1 MMAIRQTK
9 ELAMQPHDSRVE
21 YERRIH
27 RVLEHIDQH
36 LDERL
41 DLASLAAVAH
51 FSPFHFHRLFAA
63 WTGETLGDY
72 LRRRRVEVAA
82 VQLMRGPSSGVLQV
96 ALAVGFGSAEAFA
109 RAFRLRFGV
118 SPSAW
123 RASKSN
129 SGQVAVFERLQNA
142 ASSPSCEDLHVRLT
156 TRTPTDFLYLRRTGP
171 FGDPL
176 GRFWSATVMPR
187 IVADGLAAQPR
198 YALVHDDPDVT
209 EPARCRYDA
218 GCEMPAGHRPS
229 AGWLTSA
236 IAGGGYAVL
245 DFEGVSA
252 DAPGAWNRLLRDW
265 LPSSGMQLDARPY
278 LEHYAAGRPP
288 KTASGVFTCELC
300 LPVVPL

>member
-1 MMAIRQTK
+1 
-9 ELAMQPHDSRVE
+9 MQAHDSRVE

-41 DLASLAAVAH
+41 DLATLSAVAH

-82 VQLMRGPSSGVLQV
+82 LQLLRRPSLGVLQA
-96 ALAVGFGSAEAFA
+96 ALGVGFGSGEAFT
-109 RAFRLRFGV
+109 RAFKIRFGV
-118 SPSAW
+118 APSAW
-123 RASKSN
+123 RIAKSN
-129 SGQVAVFERLQNA
+129 SGQDASFERLQNA
-142 ASSPSCEDLHVRLT
+142 PSSHSCEGLHVRLT

-176 GRFWSATVMPR
+176 GNFWSETVLPR
-187 IVADGLAAQPR
+187 VIADGLSAQAR
-198 YALVHDDPDVT
+198 YGLVHDDPDVT
-209 EPARCRYDA
+209 DPARCRYDA

-229 AGWLTSA
+229 TGWLAST
-236 IAGGGYAVL
+236 IAGGSYAVL
-245 DFEGVSA
+245 DFEGLSA
-252 DAPGAWNRLLRDW
+252 EAPGAWNRLLRDW

-278 LEHYAAGRPP
+278 LEHYAPHRPA